1 MKKLIAFRVR
11 EHRRRLAIQG
21 SEVPKYGYAAGVYTS
36 RLHFCQRIQIENIF
50 VVSQLDLEPR
60 VKAKVYRFT
69 YQSLSYSRPDNVVRA
84 RVAVSV
90 LRVLSSNNNNSNSKR
105 SNNFT
110 CDIKWRK
117 ISDSCCSVNSLYCR
131 RLRPLHLHFFIPFR
145 IDFKFVRF
153 IFQVFEYIYSRTF
166 YLGIIKSN
174 FHFCDIFRVE
184 ASLIGVDSLEKKNIR
199 LNVEHFLRYRG
210 T

>member
-90 LRVLSSNNNNSNSKR
+90 LRVLSSNNNNNSKR

-110 CDIKWRK
+110 CDTKWRK

-131 RLRPLHLHFFIPFR
+131 RPRPLHLHFYIPFR

-153 IFQVFEYIYSRTF
+153 IFVFEYIYSKTF
-166 YLGIIKSN
+166 YLGIKIKLSL
-174 FHFCDIFRVE
+174 FGFVIFFG
-184 ASLIGVDSLEKKNIR
+184 ASVIGVDFLEKKNIR

>member
-153 IFQVFEYIYSRTF
+153 IFQVFEYIYSRI
-166 YLGIIKSN
+166 YLGIKIKLLL
-174 FHFCDIFRVE
+174 FGFVIFFG